1 MRHLHPL
8 DGVRG
13 GVGPVDE
20 MRVLHVL
27 RQPLQEAQRFVK
39 YHRHGDLGQL
49 LQKRE
54 GRKKGD
60 CNLISSNLIIR
71 RAGCNFSCIYVNGT
85 AGNPKS

>member
-1 MRHLHPL
+1 MFDEHRAGTTSPPLDAQVPHLHPL

-27 RQPLQEAQRFVK
+27 RQPLQEAQRLVK

-49 LQKRE
+49 LQRMG
-54 GRKKGD
+54 GRKKV
-60 CNLISSNLIIR
+60 I
-71 RAGCNFSCIYVNGT
+71 
-85 AGNPKS
+85 

>member
-8 DGVRG
+8 NGVRG
-13 GVGPVDE
+13 RVGPVDE
-20 MRVLHVL
+20 VRVLHVL
-27 RQPLQEAQRFVK
+27 RQPLQETQRFVK

-49 LQKRE
+49 LQKME
-54 GRKKGD
+54 GRKKVT
-60 CNLISSNLIIR
+60 NLISSNLIIR